1 MVCVF
6 HNNVDSHTFTWRVLM
21 PHRTEATTDK
31 ASRSLSK
38 EIVTAVLSAFFM
50 GFGSLFLLLWVG
62 IYV

>member
-1 MVCVF
+1 
-6 HNNVDSHTFTWRVLM
+6 M